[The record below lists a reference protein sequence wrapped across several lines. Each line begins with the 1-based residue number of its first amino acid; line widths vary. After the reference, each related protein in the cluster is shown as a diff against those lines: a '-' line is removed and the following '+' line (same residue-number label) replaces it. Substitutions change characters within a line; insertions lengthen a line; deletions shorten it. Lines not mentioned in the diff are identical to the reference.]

1 MKKIPLSDKKNF
13 KLFIG
18 KRILKKDIFNKQG
31 TIPIYSGSVKIP
43 FGYSETSIIDDFNR
57 DYIIWGIDDAV
68 FDFALIPKGT
78 QFTITDHCGAIKIL
92 DKDLLPEYVFYYLQL
107 KKRQLGFGWTLRA
120 SMKNM
125 KRKASVS
132 VPVKDDGSLDV
143 SEQTRLIEKFREI
156 RKTMETLGFLYD
168 DLKSSELEVD
178 IDTNNMLEVPV
189 SELFDLSVKTNH
201 SNFTKAFVNAHKGDI
216 PVYSA
221 SKDENSVSYGFIQ
234 DGLED
239 VKYFENCLT
248 WNIDG
253 SVGKAF
259 FRKGRFSLSEKAIP
273 LVLRPKYE
281 KQVNVDYV
289 RILLE
294 QKALEQGFHYSHKA
308 GKGRIKNV
316 LIPFPINK
324 DGAIDLLRQTELSDK
339 YKKVHSIK
347 SKALEKI
354 HESIS
359 EKLIISMD

>member
-1 MKKIPLSDKKNF
+1 MKQIPLSDKKFF

-18 KRILKKDIFNKQG
+18 KRILKKEVFNKQG
-31 TIPIYSGSVKIP
+31 TIPIYSGSVIIP

-78 QFTITDHCGAIKIL
+78 KFTITDHCGAIKIL
-92 DKDLLPEYVFYYLQL
+92 EKDLLPEYVFYYLQL
-107 KKRQLGFGWTLRA
+107 KKRQLGFGWNLRA

-143 SEQTRLIEKFREI
+143 AEQMRLVAKFREI
-156 RKTMETLGFLYD
+156 RKTMETLSFLYD
-168 DLKSSELEVD
+168 DLKNSELEVNINTD
-178 IDTNNMLEVPV
+178 NMVEVPV

-201 SNFTKAFVNAHKGDI
+201 SSFTKAFVNTHKGDI

-221 SKDENSVSYGFIQ
+221 SKDEHSVTYGYVQ
-234 DGLED
+234 DNLKGI
-239 VKYFENCLT
+239 KYFENCLT

-259 FRKGRFSLSEKAIP
+259 FRKGRFSLSEKVIP

-281 KQVNVDYV
+281 NQVNLEYV
-289 RILLE
+289 KIMLE

-308 GKGRIKNV
+308 GKGKIKK
-316 LIPFPINK
+316 LAIPFPTNE
-324 DGAIDLLRQTELSDK
+324 DGIIDISRQTDLASK
-339 YKKVHSIK
+339 YRKAYAIK
-347 SKALEKI
+347 CKALETLY
-354 HESIS
+354 ESIS
-359 EKLIISMD
+359 DKLIIGVD